1 MNLPRV
7 FKLYLLSQK
16 TSPVTIRNY
25 LSDLNNFFDWFHQ
38 ETGINHFVA
47 GKSIFGLFTQE
58 TLEEY
63 QKFLVQK
70 NIPTTTI
77 NRRFSTLRK
86 LGRFAQ
92 AQGWLKDNPAEK
104 IKNVSTSLPADAMH
118 QALQAGE
125 VLMKF
130 QKHLEKEKISPMT
143 IKNYLSDIKHFLNWL
158 EVVG

>member
-16 TSPVTIRNY
+16 NSPVTIRNY

-104 IKNVSTSLPADAMH
+104 IKNVSTSKVSL
-118 QALQAGE
+118 GSNTSE